1 MKEIID
7 IDKWERKEHYLHFSQ
22 FYDPSF
28 EITSNI
34 DCTKAYAKAKKEDFS
49 FFLYYLHCSL
59 RAANAVK
66 EFRLRIEDEKVV
78 CYDVIHA
85 GPTIARDN
93 GTFGFSHLPYIE
105 RFAEFNK
112 NSLKIIDE
120 VKKARNLD
128 PSSTSKDVIYFSSI
142 PWISF
147 TSVSHPRFSLEIK
160 DSIPKISFGK
170 IIEDG
175 SKKRIPVSVTANHSL
190 MDGFHIAKYLEL
202 FETYLAE

>member
-7 IDKWERKEHYLHFSQ
+7 LDKWERKEHYLHFSQ

-28 EITSNI
+28 EITTNV
-34 DCTKAYAKAKKEDFS
+34 DCSRAFKKAKKEKFS
-49 FFLYYLHCSL
+49 FFLFYLHCSL
-59 RAANAVK
+59 RAVNAVK

-93 GTFGFSHLPYIE
+93 GTFGFSHLPYFE
-105 RFAEFNK
+105 EFKDFAT
-112 NSLKIIDE
+112 NSLKIIKD
-120 VKKARNLD
+120 VKEARNLD
-128 PSSTSKDVIYFSSI
+128 PSSNRNDVIYYSSL
-142 PWISF
+142 PWVSF
-147 TSVSHPRFSLEIK
+147 TSVSHPRFSYEIK
-160 DSIPKISFGK
+160 DSVPKISFGK

-175 SKKRIPVSVTANHSL
+175 SKKLMPVSVTANHSL

-202 FETYLAE
+202 FEKYLAE